1 MNELTRRQFLIQASL
16 TTGFAVAVQPICAH
30 AITTSG
36 TNLVA
41 GFVKIPTKDGE
52 IPAYRARPATGKKF
66 PTILVVSE
74 IFGVHEHIQDVC
86 RRLAHLGYLA
96 IAPDL
101 FLREG
106 GVTQLKSIDEIRQ
119 VIAKVP
125 DEQAIADLDAS
136 KDWALKSGEGN
147 IAKLGITGFCWGGR
161 IVWLYA
167 AHNPHVK
174 AGVAWYGRLVGEPNA
189 LHPQNP
195 IDITSKLK
203 VPILGLYG
211 GKDESIPQDSVEKMR
226 DRLKLSTSKSEI
238 IVYPDA
244 SHAFFADYRPSYQE
258 QAAKDG
264 WNHLQ
269 GWFKQYGVN

>member
-1 MNELTRRQFLIQASL
+1 
-16 TTGFAVAVQPICAH
+16 
-30 AITTSG
+30 
-36 TNLVA
+36 
-41 GFVKIPTKDGE
+41 
-52 IPAYRARPATGKKF
+52 
-66 PTILVVSE
+66 
-74 IFGVHEHIQDVC
+74 
-86 RRLAHLGYLA
+86 
-96 IAPDL
+96 
-101 FLREG
+101 
-106 GVTQLKSIDEIRQ
+106 
-119 VIAKVP
+119 
-125 DEQAIADLDAS
+125 
-136 KDWALKSGEGN
+136 
-147 IAKLGITGFCWGGR
+147 
-161 IVWLYA
+161 
-167 AHNPHVK
+167 
-174 AGVAWYGRLVGEPNA
+174 VGEPNA